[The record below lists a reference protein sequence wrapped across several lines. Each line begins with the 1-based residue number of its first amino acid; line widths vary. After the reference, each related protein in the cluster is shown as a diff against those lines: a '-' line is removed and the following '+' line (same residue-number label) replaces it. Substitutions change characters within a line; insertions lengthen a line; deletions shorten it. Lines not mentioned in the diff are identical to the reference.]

1 MILTTLALAGVAALA
16 PDQPAFALRAAR
28 VHVGDGTVLE
38 NAIVLI
44 EGGRITDVGKGIA
57 VGKDVPLLDHD
68 GDLSAGLVALRDYS
82 GAGAEAADST
92 RAVMAEADLAYAFDP
107 GHSDMARLVQAGVT
121 TVVLSPRSGSNL
133 VGGMPAV
140 VKPGARVLKA
150 KGSLHVDLSASGASS
165 NRYPTSIAGQIEELE
180 HQLAE
185 AKGTMAEVAAGRM
198 SVMLEAET
206 RAEIQR
212 ALAFAG
218 RHGLRGYLVG
228 ARRAGELAPTVKA
241 SGFGV
246 ALGPYGPGE
255 DKKHIASAVAL
266 AEAGVPLGFALDGP
280 QRAPLTL
287 RLGAALCVRAGMD
300 RDAAFL
306 ALTSG
311 GAALA
316 GVGDRVGAVRAGLDA
331 DLVLWSGDPIDPTS
345 RVMAVYID
353 GEKVHEA
360 PEEDDEEDD
369 E

>member
-1 MILTTLALAGVAALA
+1 MLTTLVLAGVATLA
-16 PDQPAFALRAAR
+16 PDHPAFALRAAR

-44 EGGRITDVGKGIA
+44 EDGKIINVGKGIA
-57 VGKDVPLLDHD
+57 VGNKVPLLEHD
-68 GDLSAGLVALRDYS
+68 GDLSAGLIALRDYS

-92 RAVMAEADLAYAFDP
+92 RAVMVEADLTHAFNPD
-107 GHSDMARLVQAGVT
+107 HSEMARLVQAGVT
-121 TVVLSPRSGSNL
+121 TVVLAPRSGSNL
-133 VGGMPAV
+133 VGGMPVV

-150 KGSLHVDLSASGASS
+150 KGSLHVDLSASGARP
-165 NRYPTSIAGQIEELE
+165 NRYPTSIAGQLEELE
-180 HQLAE
+180 RQFAG
-185 AKGTMAEVAAGRM
+185 ASGSFAEVAAGRM

-228 ARRAGELAPTVKA
+228 ARRAGELAAAVKT

-246 ALGPYGPGE
+246 ALGPYAPGE
-255 DKKHIASAVAL
+255 DQKHIASAVAL

-280 QRAPLTL
+280 TKAPFTL
-287 RLGAALCVRAGMD
+287 RFGAAICVRAGMD
-300 RDAAFL
+300 RDTAFR

-311 GAALA
+311 AAALA

-331 DLVLWSGDPIDPTS
+331 DLVLWSGDPVDPTS

-353 GEKVHEA
+353 GEMVHEA
-360 PEEDDEEDD
+360 PEEEDEEDD